1 MKDISIIGIDLS
13 KRSFE
18 LHGATAEGAV
28 VFRKRLSR
36 GKLLAFLEDQ
46 PSCWIVMEACGGAH
60 FWGREIQALG
70 HECALIPPMYVKP
83 FRKRQKNDANDA
95 AAIVEAAQRPT
106 MRFVAVKSEEA
117 QADAAVFRT
126 RGLLVRQRTQLVN
139 ALRGQL
145 TEFGIVAARGLAKV
159 EELRQEMEQAKSRLP
174 EGVVRAVELLCG
186 QIDGLTDEIKALDRE
201 ITERARRQEDLKRL
215 MTIPGVGPICAMAVC
230 AFAPPMETFR
240 CGRDFA
246 AWVGLTPRQHSTGGK
261 QRLGRITKMGQRD
274 LRQLLVPGA
283 TAVLRQQ
290 RTKRTGI
297 DPWIARMLAEKPPKL
312 VAVALANRMAR
323 VLWAISVRKEDYRA
337 NATAA

>member
-1 MKDISIIGIDLS
+1 M
-13 KRSFE
+13 
-18 LHGATAEGAV
+18 
-28 VFRKRLSR
+28 
-36 GKLLAFLEDQ
+36 
-46 PSCWIVMEACGGAH
+46 
-60 FWGREIQALG
+60 
-70 HECALIPPMYVKP
+70 
-83 FRKRQKNDANDA
+83 NDANDA